1 MEDWE
6 YNEIFEAINEDYNDY
21 LKLNRGHDYAIAR
34 TVNEYI
40 NVGKVEDFIVDTAV
54 GEILLSKNKV
64 FIGYVEGI
72 TKRLSMFK
80 DLDVT
85 NELTQEEIADLTN
98 RIEKVLDGL
107 SKVEIDY
114 NLYFEQLFAK
124 LNKNIFKL

>member
-6 YNEIFEAINEDYNDY
+6 YNEIFEAINEDYDDY
-21 LKLNRGHDYAIAR
+21 LKLNRGHEYAIAR
-34 TVNEYI
+34 TINEYI
-40 NVGKVEDFIVDTAV
+40 NLGKVEDFIVDAAV

-64 FIGYVEGI
+64 FIGYAEGI
-72 TKRLSMFK
+72 TKRLSVFK

-85 NELTQEEIADLTN
+85 NELTHEEIVDLTN

-114 NLYFEQLFAK
+114 NPYSE
-124 LNKNIFKL
+124 

>member
-6 YNEIFEAINEDYNDY
+6 YNEIFEVINEDYNDY

-40 NVGKVEDFIVDTAV
+40 NLGKVEDFIVDTAV

-64 FIGYVEGI
+64 FIGYIEGI

-85 NELTQEEIADLTN
+85 NELTHEEIADLTN
-98 RIEKVLDGL
+98 RVEKVLDGL
-107 SKVEIDY
+107 SKVKIDY
-114 NLYFEQLFAK
+114 NLYFE
-124 LNKNIFKL
+124 

>member
-6 YNEIFEAINEDYNDY
+6 YNEIFEAINEDYNDS
-21 LKLNRGHDYAIAR
+21 LKLNRGHEYAIAR

-40 NVGKVEDFIVDTAV
+40 NLGKVEDIIVDTAV

-64 FIGYVEGI
+64 FIGYAEGI

-85 NELTQEEIADLTN
+85 NELTHEEIADLTN

-114 NLYFEQLFAK
+114 NPYSE
-124 LNKNIFKL
+124 

>member
-6 YNEIFEAINEDYNDY
+6 YNEIFEVINEDYNDY

-72 TKRLSMFK
+72 IKRLSMFK

-85 NELTQEEIADLTN
+85 NELTHEEIADLTN
-98 RIEKVLDGL
+98 RVEKVLDGL

-114 NLYFEQLFAK
+114 NLYFE
-124 LNKNIFKL
+124 

>member
-1 MEDWE
+1 MEDWD
-6 YNEIFEAINEDYNDY
+6 YHEIFEAINEEYNDY
-21 LKLNRGHDYAIAR
+21 LKLNRGHEYAIAR

-40 NVGKVEDFIVDTAV
+40 NLGKIEDFIVDTAV

-85 NELTQEEIADLTN
+85 NELTQEEIANLTN
-98 RIEKVLDGL
+98 RIETVLDGL
-107 SKVEIDY
+107 SKAEIDY
-114 NLYFEQLFAK
+114 NPYSE
-124 LNKNIFKL
+124 

>member
-1 MEDWE
+1 MEDWG

-21 LKLNRGHDYAIAR
+21 LKLNRGHEYAIAR

-40 NVGKVEDFIVDTAV
+40 NLGKVEGFIVDTAV
-54 GEILLSKNKV
+54 SEILLSKNKV
-64 FIGYVEGI
+64 FIEYVEGI

-80 DLDVT
+80 DLDDT
-85 NELTQEEIADLTN
+85 NELTHEEIADLTK

-114 NLYFEQLFAK
+114 NPYSK
-124 LNKNIFKL
+124 

>member
-21 LKLNRGHDYAIAR
+21 LKLNRGHEYAIAR

-40 NVGKVEDFIVDTAV
+40 NLGKVEDFIVDTAV

-114 NLYFEQLFAK
+114 NPYSEQLFAK